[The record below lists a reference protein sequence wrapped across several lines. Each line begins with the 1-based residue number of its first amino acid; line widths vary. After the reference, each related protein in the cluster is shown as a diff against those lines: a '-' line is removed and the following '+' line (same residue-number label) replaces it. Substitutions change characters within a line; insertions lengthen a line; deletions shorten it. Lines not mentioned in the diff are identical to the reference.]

1 MNKQLKKLDTTVLAR
16 MVYYPRTL
24 FVVRRN
30 MVGWKKVDAK
40 KGSGYTCV
48 SQTTKVIK
56 LIIPKGALV
65 VTGGPR
71 GKARAD
77 VVIPCDDGYSIG
89 FSGIPNHMNLKYQK
103 GKKRRSMRRDR
114 PAFDART
121 YEDCGAGIHFFW
133 DRELAENYGS

>member
-16 MVYYPRTL
+16 MVFHPRTL
-24 FVVRRN
+24 FLVRRN
-30 MVGWKKVDAK
+30 MVGWKRVGAK
-40 KGSGYTCV
+40 KHSFPGI
-48 SQTTKVIK
+48 SQTMKIIK

-65 VTGGPR
+65 VTGGLR

-89 FSGIPNHMNLKYQK
+89 FSGIPHHVGLKYQK
-103 GKKRRSMRRDR
+103 GKKRRSMRRDK
-114 PAFDART
+114 PAFDRRA

-133 DRELAENYGS
+133 DRALAENYGS